1 MERYAYCNLVVM
13 AVTCWVSFLGF
24 RDSGVQGDYIFWP
37 EAILAR
43 RQYYRLLTSGF
54 LHLNVPHLA
63 MNMVSLYF
71 FGPMIE
77 MIFGPAQFLIIY
89 LGSIVGG
96 SLLALYVHRHHD
108 YRALGASGGVS
119 GVILAHIFLFPG
131 GRINMMFVPIGI
143 PSWLYAVAFLLASFY
158 GMQRQMTNVGH
169 DAHLGGAL
177 VGLFTAAA
185 LHPEAI
191 RYSPRLF
198 ATISIGTALLFF
210 YVARNPL
217 FLPLEGFDFTRGNPR
232 PPRQTWRVSLRR
244 LFHFP
249 RRQSQAPPETF
260 TRPDRRVDA
269 ILQKISQHGIDSLTG
284 EERKLMD
291 QVSDK
296 YRRRATR
303 EKPQSGFPF

>member
-1 MERYAYCNLVVM
+1 MERYAYCNFAVI
-13 AVTCWVSFLGF
+13 AVTCWISYLGF
-24 RDSGVQGDYIFWP
+24 RDSGFEGDYIFWP

-43 RQYYRLLTSGF
+43 RQYIRLLTSGF
-54 LHLNVPHLA
+54 LHRDGFHLA

-71 FGPMIE
+71 FGPLIE
-77 MIFGPAQFLIIY
+77 FRYGPVQFLFIY
-89 LGSIVGG
+89 LAAIVGG
-96 SLLALYVHRHHD
+96 NLLALYVHRFHD

-119 GVILAHIFLFPG
+119 GIILAHIFLFPG
-131 GRINMMFVPIGI
+131 GSIGMWFVPIGI

-177 VGLFTAAA
+177 VGMFTAAA
-185 LHPEAI
+185 LHPIVI

-198 ATISIGTALLFF
+198 ATMAVGTALLFI
-210 YVARNPL
+210 YMARNPM
-217 FLPLEGFDFTRGNPR
+217 FLPLEGFDFTRKESR
-232 PPRQTWRVSLRR
+232 PPRQRWR

-249 RRQSQAPPETF
+249 RRRSHAPPTTF
-260 TRPDRRVDA
+260 TRADRRVDA
-269 ILQKISQHGIDSLTG
+269 ILHKISAQGLQSLTE

-291 QVSDK
+291 EVSDK

-303 EKPQSGFPF
+303 EKPSSGFPF